1 MILWSCRHYF
11 ADIGLGVFFME
22 KIFLVLRQRKLL
34 YILQHRTGLITGAE
48 LAKQL
53 GATARTIRSDVAA
66 INRAMEPYH
75 IKISSFRSKGYQ
87 LTAEDSAV
95 VQQLLQAETAFL
107 TKEDRLRYLAFQ
119 LCLTDGAIRTDEL
132 EDEMFIS
139 HGTLENDLHDLI
151 EKYVLRGPKIKFRNK
166 NNRISF
172 EQDERKRRMILSELY
187 YEHWNYNERS
197 NAFYN
202 FDFLDEARL
211 DQIINLVPPILH
223 RGGIRMEDSNIVN
236 LNLACAIML
245 ERIASGH
252 ILPSALPVPENDA
265 ASARAALEL
274 SDTLEQ
280 NFHCVLPQQERD
292 ELRMLIHS
300 GKLLYANDINFRTA
314 RGIFEPAVLDM
325 ADAYLESIR
334 RSFGID
340 FSGDED
346 FYITLLQLINYLQ
359 SPFRV
364 FNNAGNPEILKR
376 GLLTEMELAW
386 LFQRVS
392 QAYTGKFLNE
402 AEILTLAECMSGALE
417 YQLHHH
423 PEAKLRAVI
432 CCHMP
437 LAVAWAMKR
446 KILGRFSH
454 DVLITDIIPVNTK
467 SAFDFSGTDLIF
479 STVRKPIVE
488 RSSIGVIVVSP
499 QIGPEDI
506 RKIETYIQQNQMLN
520 IIPSSA
526 PDLGALI
533 GTAIWHEDMEFHD
546 LAQAVSFSA
555 EALVKAGIADPCFA
569 GDIQHRFSLKFHVLE
584 PGILFLPSTEPACE
598 TRLSIVLL
606 KHRVLLKKSKIRA
619 IITASF
625 RQDER
630 AMIFKLS
637 RFFHHINQT
646 TKSFGEIR
654 SKADFL
660 SLFLNP

>member
-1 MILWSCRHYF
+1 M
-11 ADIGLGVFFME
+11 D
-22 KIFLVLRQRKLL
+22 KIFLLLRQRKLL
-34 YILQHRTGLITGAE
+34 YILQHQTGLITGAE
-48 LAKQL
+48 LARQL

-66 INRAMEPYH
+66 VNRAMEPYR
-75 IKISSFRSKGYQ
+75 IKISSYRSKGYR
-87 LTAEDSAV
+87 LTAEDSAI

-132 EDEMFIS
+132 EDEMFVS
-139 HGTLENDLHDLI
+139 HGTLENDLHDLT
-151 EKYVLRGPKIKFRNK
+151 EKYVRRGPRIKFRNK

-202 FDFLDEARL
+202 YEFLDEAQL
-211 DQIINLVPPILH
+211 DRIINLVPPILH
-223 RGGIRMEDSNIVN
+223 CSGIRMEDSNLVN

-245 ERIASGH
+245 ERITSGH
-252 ILPSALPVPENDA
+252 VLPSALPAPEDDA
-265 ASARAALEL
+265 ASNRAALEL
-274 SDTLEQ
+274 ADALEQ
-280 NFHCVLPQQERD
+280 EFRCVLPREERD

-300 GKLLYANDINFRTA
+300 GKLLYAGDLNFRTA
-314 RGIFEPAVLDM
+314 RSVFEPVVLDM
-325 ADAYLESIR
+325 ADAYLEAIR

-340 FSGDED
+340 FAGDED
-346 FYITLLQLINYLQ
+346 FYITLLQMINYLQ

-364 FNNAGNPEILKR
+364 INGGDNPEVQKR
-376 GLLTEMELAW
+376 GLLTEMEFAW

-392 QAYTGKFLNE
+392 QSYTGRYLNE
-402 AEILTLAECMSGALE
+402 VEILTLAECMSGALE

-446 KILGRFSH
+446 KILGRFGL
-454 DVLITDIIPVNTK
+454 DLAVTDIIPVNAK
-467 SAFDFSGTDLIF
+467 SAFDFSGTNLIF

-488 RSSIGVIVVSP
+488 DPSVGVLVVSP

-506 RKIETYIQQNQMLN
+506 QKIEAYVQQNRMRN
-520 IIPSSA
+520 IIPSSGA
-526 PDLGALI
+526 DIRALLGGAL
-533 GTAIWHEDMEFHD
+533 WHEEMEFRD
-546 LAQAVSFSA
+546 IAQAVEFSA
-555 EALVKAGIADPCFA
+555 AALVGTGIADVSFA
-569 GDIQHRFSLKFHVLE
+569 DDIRRRLALKFHVLE
-584 PGILFLPSTEPACE
+584 PGILFLPSTEPAEE

-606 KHRVLLKKSKIRA
+606 QHRALLKKCKIRA
-619 IITASF
+619 IITAAF
-625 RQDER
+625 RQGEQAR
-630 AMIFKLS
+630 IFDLGG
-637 RFFHHINQT
+637 FFHRVNQSVR
-646 TKSFGEIR
+646 SFGEIR

-660 SLFLNP
+660 SLFQQNI

>member
-1 MILWSCRHYF
+1 M
-11 ADIGLGVFFME
+11 D
-22 KIFLVLRQRKLL
+22 KIFLLLRQRKLL
-34 YILQHRTGLITGAE
+34 YILQHQTGLITGAE
-48 LAKQL
+48 LAGQL

-66 INRAMEPYH
+66 INRALEPYQ
-75 IKISSFRSKGYQ
+75 IKISSFRSKGYR
-87 LTAEDSAV
+87 LTAGSGAV

-139 HGTLENDLHDLI
+139 HGTLENDLHDLT
-151 EKYVLRGPKIKFRNK
+151 EKYVLKGPKIKFRNK

-202 FDFLDEARL
+202 YDFLDEARL
-211 DQIINLVPPILH
+211 DRIINLVPPILH
-223 RGGIRMEDSNIVN
+223 RGGIRMEDSNLVN

-252 ILPSALPVPENDA
+252 ILPSALPVPENDEE
-265 ASARAALEL
+265 SSLAALEL
-274 SDTLEQ
+274 ADALERE
-280 NFHCVLPQQERD
+280 FRCVLPQQERD

-300 GKLLYANDINFRTA
+300 GKLLYAGGLNFQTA
-314 RGIFEPAVLDM
+314 RGIFEPVVLDM
-325 ADAYLESIR
+325 ADAYLEAVR

-340 FSGDED
+340 FTGDED

-364 FNNAGNPEILKR
+364 FISAGNPEIQKR
-376 GLLTEMELAW
+376 GLLTEMEFAW

-392 QAYTGKFLNE
+392 RNYTGKYLNE
-402 AEILTLAECMSGALE
+402 TEILTLAECMSGALE
-417 YQLHHH
+417 YQLHHR
-423 PEAKLRAVI
+423 PETKLRAVI

-446 KILGRFSH
+446 KILGRFGR
-454 DVLITDIIPVNTK
+454 DVTITDIIPVNAK
-467 SAFDFSGTDLIF
+467 SAFDFSGTNLIF

-488 RSSIGVIVVSP
+488 DPSVGVIAVSP

-506 RKIETYIQQNQMLN
+506 QMIESYVQQNQMLKLL
-520 IIPSSA
+520 PSSSA
-526 PDLGALI
+526 DIRALLGAAL
-533 GTAIWHEDMEFHD
+533 WHEDMEFRD
-546 LAQAVSFSA
+546 LAQAVQFSA
-555 EALVKAGIADPCFA
+555 EALVGAGITDARFAD
-569 GDIQHRFSLKFHVLE
+569 DVQHRLSLKFHVLE
-584 PGILFLPSTEPACE
+584 PGILFLPSTEPAGE

-606 KHRVLLKKSKIRA
+606 KHRMMLKKCKIRA

-625 RQDER
+625 RRGEQAR
-630 AMIFKLS
+630 IFDLGS
-637 RFFHHINQT
+637 FFHRVNQSVR
-646 TKSFGEIR
+646 SFGEIR
-654 SKADFL
+654 SKTDFL
-660 SLFLNP
+660 SLFRQND

>member
-1 MILWSCRHYF
+1 MIGF
-11 ADIGLGVFFME
+11 DDIGLEVLFME
-22 KIFLVLRQRKLL
+22 KIFLLLRQRKLL

-53 GATARTIRSDVAA
+53 GATVRTIRNDVAA
-66 INRAMEPYH
+66 INRSMEPYH
-75 IKISSFRSKGYQ
+75 IKISSFRSKGYL
-87 LTAEDSAV
+87 LTAEDSVV

-139 HGTLENDLHDLI
+139 HGTLENDLHELI
-151 EKYVLRGPKIKFRNK
+151 EKYVHGGPKIKFRNK

-202 FDFLDEARL
+202 YDFLDEARL
-211 DQIINLVPPILH
+211 DRIIDLVSPILH
-223 RGGIRMEDSNIVN
+223 RCGIRMEDSNLVN

-245 ERIASGH
+245 ERIASGYV
-252 ILPSALPVPENDA
+252 LPSALPVPEDDV
-265 ASARAALEL
+265 ASSRAAVEL
-274 SDTLEQ
+274 SDALERH
-280 NFHCVLPQQERD
+280 FHCVLPRQERD

-300 GKLLYANDINFRTA
+300 GKLLYANDLNFRTA
-314 RGIFEPAVLDM
+314 RGIFELVVLDM
-325 ADAYLESIR
+325 ADAYLEAIH
-334 RSFGID
+334 RSFGVD

-359 SPFRV
+359 SPFRI
-364 FNNAGNPEILKR
+364 FNIAGNPEVLKR
-376 GLLTEMELAW
+376 SLLTEMEFAW

-392 QAYTGKFLNE
+392 QTYTGKFLNE

-446 KILGRFSH
+446 KILGRFDH
-454 DVLITDIIPVNTK
+454 DVLITDILPVNAK

-488 RSSIGVIVVSP
+488 NPSIGVIVVSP

-506 RKIETYIQQNQMLN
+506 RKIETYVQQNQMPN
-520 IIPSSA
+520 IIPSS
-526 PDLGALI
+526 GADINSLVS
-533 GTAIWHEDMEFHD
+533 TALWHEDMEFRD
-546 LAQAVSFSA
+546 LEQAVNFSA
-555 EALVKAGIADPCFA
+555 EALVEAGIADA
-569 GDIQHRFSLKFHVLE
+569 RSVIDIQRRFSLKVHVLE
-584 PGILFLPSTEPACE
+584 PGILFLPSTEPAFG

-606 KHRVLLKKSKIRA
+606 KHRALYQKCKIRA

-625 RQDER
+625 RQDEL
-630 AMIFKLS
+630 ALIFNLS
-637 RFFHHINQT
+637 RFFHQINQRT
-646 TKSFGEIR
+646 RSFGEIR